1 MMINN
6 IKRFLVSFF
15 WVVPFIAFIAGY
27 LLVRGLTHTETIT
40 VPSVMGLHL
49 TDAIR
54 TLSSDRLNVRILAE
68 KEDPDINEGMILSQ
82 TPEPGT
88 LVKPHQSI
96 FLVITCKPLKPQAP
110 TLLGATLTQAQTRA
124 RNSSIT
130 LKTYTL
136 ESSQPK
142 DRVVAQSVMPRR
154 DVEEGTIT
162 IYTSKGSTPLRVFPQ
177 LRGRIP
183 DEVLSFFGL
192 YDIPVKIKGPHNR
205 RIKDQRPL
213 AGTLIDI
220 RKPLVV
226 QVTTE

>member
-1 MMINN
+1 MINRV
-6 IKRFLVSFF
+6 KQFLVSFV

-40 VPSVMGLHL
+40 VPAIMGLHL

-54 TLSSDRLNVRILAE
+54 TLSSDSLNVRILAE
-68 KEDPDINEGMILSQ
+68 KEDPDLHEGMILSQ

-110 TLLGATLTQAQTRA
+110 TLLGTTLSQAQVRA
-124 RNSSIT
+124 RNASIT

-136 ESSQPK
+136 ESPIPQG
-142 DRVVAQSVMPRR
+142 RVIAQSVMPRR
-154 DVEEGTIT
+154 DVKENSLT
-162 IYTSKGSTPLRVFPQ
+162 IYTSKGSTPLRIFPQ
-177 LRGRIP
+177 LKGKKP
-183 DEVLSFFGL
+183 DEVTSFFGL
-192 YDIPVKIKGPHNR
+192 YDIPVSVKGPHNKV
-205 RIKDQRPL
+205 IKDQRPL

-226 QVTTE
+226 EVTTQ

>member
-1 MMINN
+1 MINRV
-6 IKRFLVSFF
+6 KQFLVSFF

-27 LLVRGLTHTETIT
+27 LLVRGLTHTEIIK

-54 TLSSDRLNVRILAE
+54 ALSSDRLNVRILAE
-68 KEDPDINEGMILSQ
+68 KEDPDLNEGMILSQ

-110 TLLGATLTQAQTRA
+110 TLLGTTLTQAQTTA
-124 RNSSIT
+124 RNASIT
-130 LKTYTL
+130 LNTYTL
-136 ESSQPK
+136 ESPSPK
-142 DRVVAQSVMPRR
+142 DRVIAQSVMPQR
-154 DVEEGTIT
+154 DVEEGALT
-162 IYTSKGSTPLRVFPQ
+162 IYTSKGSTPLRIFPQ
-177 LRGRIP
+177 LRGRTP
-183 DEVLSFFGL
+183 DEVTSFFGL
-192 YDIPVKIKGPHNR
+192 YDIPVDLKGPQNR
-205 RIKDQRPL
+205 PIKDQRPL

-226 QVTTE
+226 QITTE